1 MAREQLESVAEA
13 LRRNQMEAVCV
24 DTAAEVIPLIR
35 SWLNVGDTVAVGGS
49 RTLED
54 VGVLPILRSGEYRF
68 LDRYA
73 PDLTPEQVRAI
84 FVKSFDADAY
94 LCSANAV
101 TERGE
106 VYCVDGNSN
115 RIAAMAFGPRSV
127 ILVVGNN
134 KIVPDLDA
142 AARRV
147 KTVAAPSN
155 TARLGCATP
164 CAETGECCGID
175 GEYCTDGCGSAS
187 RICCSYLT
195 LGYQRTA
202 GRIKVIL
209 VDEPLGF

>member
-1 MAREQLESVAEA
+1 MAREQLESVAAA
-13 LRRNQMEAVCV
+13 LRRNRMEAVCV
-24 DTAAEVIPLIR
+24 DTAAEVVPLIQ

-49 RTLED
+49 RSLEE
-54 VGVLPILRSGEYRF
+54 VGVLSVLRSGEYRF

-73 PDLTPEQVRAI
+73 SGLTPEQVRAI
-84 FVKSFDADAY
+84 FVSSFDADAY

-106 VYCVDGNSN
+106 VYCVDGNGN

-142 AARRV
+142 AERRV
-147 KTVAAPSN
+147 KTVAAPQN
-155 TARLGCATP
+155 TARLGCTTP
-164 CAETGECCGID
+164 CAESGECCQVD
-175 GEYCTDGCGSAS
+175 GDYCTDGCGGAS
-187 RICCSYLT
+187 RICCSYLA
-195 LGYQRTA
+195 LGYQRTP